1 MIEKVLINYR
11 IENIPIEVRTYEK
24 GVLLHSPLD
33 ACEGLFFVNSGCL
46 RVYILSPEG
55 REVTLYRLQEGELC
69 LFSASCVFQ
78 NINFDIY
85 IEAEIES
92 TIEVISI
99 AEYRKLQ
106 DNPAFVNYVNDIM
119 ARRMNQILQLLND
132 ILWNRMD
139 QRILNYLKEE
149 AQIQESRELTI
160 THERIAN
167 HLGTAREVVSRVL
180 KYLETNQQL
189 VLKRGKIQLL
199 DES

>member
-1 MIEKVLINYR
+1 M
-11 IENIPIEVRTYEK
+11 
-24 GVLLHSPLD
+24 
-33 ACEGLFFVNSGCL
+33 
-46 RVYILSPEG
+46 
-55 REVTLYRLQEGELC
+55 TLYRLQEGELC

>member
-1 MIEKVLINYR
+1 MIEKVLINYQ

-139 QRILNYLKEE
+139 QRILKYLKEE

>member
-1 MIEKVLINYR
+1 MIEKVLINYQ

-92 TIEVISI
+92 MIEVISI

>member
-1 MIEKVLINYR
+1 M
-11 IENIPIEVRTYEK
+11 
-24 GVLLHSPLD
+24 D
-33 ACEGLFFVNSGCL
+33 
-46 RVYILSPEG
+46 
-55 REVTLYRLQEGELC
+55 
-69 LFSASCVFQ
+69 
-78 NINFDIY
+78 

>member
-1 MIEKVLINYR
+1 MIEKVLINYQ

-85 IEAEIES
+85 IEAEIGS